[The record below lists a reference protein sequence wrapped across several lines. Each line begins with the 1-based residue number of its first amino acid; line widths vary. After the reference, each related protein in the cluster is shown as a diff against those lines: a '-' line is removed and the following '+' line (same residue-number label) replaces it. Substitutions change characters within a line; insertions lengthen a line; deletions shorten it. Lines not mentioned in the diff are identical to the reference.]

1 MSTIQIQKEELKLIN
16 KHLKPSEV
24 LREAEHRFVKVTGAM
39 CRPLD
44 AEGKKQGYCAMGVL
58 AFEKGARYDPSSV
71 DINKSNFTYVYYK
84 MYHNG
89 SQIFTANILSLYG
102 INDTAL
108 SSKVFGMN
116 DHGFSFTEIANLLE
130 GMGY

>member
-1 MSTIQIQKEELKLIN
+1 MSTIQIQKEKLKLIN

-39 CRPLD
+39 CKPLD

-58 AFEKGARYDPSSV
+58 AFEKGARYDPSLNV
-71 DINKSNFTYVYYK
+71 NKNNFRHAYYE
-84 MYHNG
+84 MYLNG
-89 SQIFTANILSLYG
+89 SQIFTSGVFSLYG

-108 SSKVFGMN
+108 SSKVFEMN
-116 DHGFSFTEIANLLE
+116 DHDFSFTEIANLLE